1 MRKLLLATICF
12 LAWTISTPA
21 RGEDDWR
28 AEFDQTCDKTDVA
41 MTLSE
46 NELVSLTE
54 ACDRLEKV
62 IEGLEASE
70 RKVFRRRLQLC
81 KNLYLFVLET
91 KRNEKLA
98 Q

>member
-1 MRKLLLATICF
+1 MRKLLLAAACF
-12 LAWTISTPA
+12 LAWSIATPVWS
-21 RGEDDWR
+21 EDDWR
-28 AEFDQTCDKTDVA
+28 AQFDETCGKTDVA

-46 NELVSLTE
+46 SELVSLTE

-62 IEGLEASE
+62 IEGLESPE

-98 Q
+98 K